1 MLWVTFVLH
10 TNEFIKLILM
20 DIKFDITY
28 SYGIRVKQKL
38 TYMKT
43 KETSNNFFL
52 YFDFHKIFVSLI
64 KKT

>member
-1 MLWVTFVLH
+1 MSWVTFVLN
-10 TNEFIKLILM
+10 TKEFIKLVLM

-43 KETSNNFFL
+43 KETRNNFFC
-52 YFDFHKIFVSLI
+52 ILI
-64 KKT
+64 STKYLFP

>member
-43 KETSNNFFL
+43 KETSNNFF
-52 YFDFHKIFVSLI
+52 FVF
-64 KKT
+64 